1 MVEMADITLSNGREI
16 TFDLTKLK
24 LREYRGLFD
33 PKQKQGDEDEVIS
46 RSAGMTLDEYQD
58 LTLYDSKQ
66 LVVAFLKTARK
77 PVGVDPN

>member
-1 MVEMADITLSNGREI
+1 MADITLSNGREI
-16 TFDLTKLK
+16 TFDLTKLT

-33 PKQKQGDEDEVIS
+33 RNQKQGDEDEVIS

-66 LVVAFLKTARK
+66 IVVAFLKTARK